1 MGLVDQLTTAETL
14 RYARH
19 IALPNVGVT
28 GQLALRNA
36 RVLVVGT
43 GGLGSP
49 VALYL
54 AAAGVGTLGI
64 VDDDRVD
71 ISNLQRQIVHST
83 ATIGMPKVD
92 SAAAELRALN
102 PDISVVTHQQRVGAD
117 NVVALI
123 AGYDIVV
130 DATDSFATR
139 YVLNDACVL
148 GQKVL
153 VSGAIYRFEGQVSVY
168 APHLGGPCYRC
179 LFPTPP
185 SAELAPNCA
194 EAGVFGVLPGV
205 VGCVQANE
213 VVKLIVG
220 IGTPLIGAL
229 WLYDGLSMQTDK
241 ITVARNPQC
250 VCCGESPSLTTI
262 GIEDVVCAAPND
274 AEELTVQAVQTRL
287 QRLPRPLLLDVRE
300 PHEYDAGHLPGAV
313 RIGVEALPQMVG
325 TLPSDADI
333 IVYCRSGMRSARA
346 RDILVRSG
354 RTAVS
359 MRGGLLAWRNLID
372 DSVVVV

>member
-1 MGLVDQLTTAETL
+1 MELTTTEYQ

-19 IALPNVGVT
+19 IALPTVGVA
-28 GQLALRNA
+28 GQLLLKAA

-64 VDDDRVD
+64 VDDDVVD
-71 ISNLQRQIVHST
+71 ISNLQRQIIHTT
-83 ATIGMPKVD
+83 ADIGVPKVN
-92 SAAAELRALN
+92 SATAHLRALN
-102 PDISVVTHQQRVGAD
+102 PDITVVPIATRVDAD
-117 NVVALI
+117 NVLALI
-123 AGYDIVV
+123 ADYSIVV

-139 YVLNDACVL
+139 YVLNDACVRSA
-148 GQKVL
+148 KIL
-153 VSGAIYRFEGQVSVY
+153 VSGAIFRFEGQVSVY
-168 APHLGGPCYRC
+168 APHRGGPCYRC

-205 VGCVQANE
+205 VGSVQATE
-213 VVKLIVG
+213 VVKLILGV
-220 IGTPLIGAL
+220 GTPLIGTL
-229 WLYDGLSMQTDK
+229 WLYDALTLSIDRF
-241 ITVARNPQC
+241 AAPRNPQC
-250 VCCGESPSLTTI
+250 VCCGDTPSLTTI
-262 GIEDVVCAAPND
+262 GIEEVACAVVND
-274 AEELTVQAVQTRL
+274 SEELSVHAIQTRL
-287 QRLPRPLLLDVRE
+287 QQLPRPFLLDVRE

-313 RIGVEALPQMVG
+313 RIGVDALSQ
-325 TLPSDADI
+325 TLAAIPVDGDI

-359 MRGGLLAWRNLID
+359 MRGGLLAWHNLLDPSIT
-372 DSVVVV
+372 VV